1 MKLIFSSQL
10 ARISALYL
18 FFLSLQRGKN
28 ELALDL
34 TFQVPSIIRIII
46 PIFLIISIALA
57 VTVLYKSESK
67 NLHLKVSSVLKSSI
81 LFIFFNLLISL
92 PLLLRYFSYEAPAK
106 LIHKIFRVSYINP
119 IFADLQTIKDG
130 IICSS
135 VKQVG
140 DLINCNI
147 ENGYREWN
155 YPSVLLNLDSLVRI
169 LSSNLIIFLL
179 IILMTNIMIY
189 QLTDKL
195 DLKIKIISI
204 FIFCSPA
211 FILVFNRLNFDIFI
225 LMLLFFGYRLLA
237 KPTTFIFGMTCI
249 AFASLLKFYCIVI
262 FIYLLFS
269 RKLWRQRFLIFTM
282 MALTTLAILPDLFNS
297 NKAIGKDIKGSVGLS
312 VITSRL
318 SGDSI
323 ANFKF
328 NALLIY
334 ILIFIILNSILIFKQ
349 CQKNKLFNSINL
361 NEFLFFAFPF
371 LISWILVSN
380 YYYRLILLTPAII
393 LLFKQSS
400 TFLFKEIGIL
410 SIFSLYSSPNIVGT
424 LQNFLLLPIICLT
437 LVFLYHEFIYERFLV

>member
-46 PIFLIISIALA
+46 PIFLIITFALA
-57 VTVLYKSESK
+57 VTVIYKSESK

-179 IILMTNIMIY
+179 IILLTNIMIY

-225 LMLLFFGYRLLA
+225 LLLLFFGYRFLA
-237 KPTTFIFGMTCI
+237 KPTTFIIGISCI
-249 AFASLLKFYCIVI
+249 AFATLLKFYCIVI

-269 RKLWRQRFLIFTM
+269 RKLW
-282 MALTTLAILPDLFNS
+282 
-297 NKAIGKDIKGSVGLS
+297 
-312 VITSRL
+312 
-318 SGDSI
+318 
-323 ANFKF
+323 
-328 NALLIY
+328 
-334 ILIFIILNSILIFKQ
+334 
-349 CQKNKLFNSINL
+349 
-361 NEFLFFAFPF
+361 
-371 LISWILVSN
+371 
-380 YYYRLILLTPAII
+380 
-393 LLFKQSS
+393 
-400 TFLFKEIGIL
+400 
-410 SIFSLYSSPNIVGT
+410 
-424 LQNFLLLPIICLT
+424 
-437 LVFLYHEFIYERFLV
+437 

>member
-1 MKLIFSSQL
+1 M
-10 ARISALYL
+10 L
-18 FFLSLQRGKN
+18 FRS
-28 ELALDL
+28 
-34 TFQVPSIIRIII
+34 T
-46 PIFLIISIALA
+46 
-57 VTVLYKSESK
+57 
-67 NLHLKVSSVLKSSI
+67 
-81 LFIFFNLLISL
+81 
-92 PLLLRYFSYEAPAK
+92 
-106 LIHKIFRVSYINP
+106 
-119 IFADLQTIKDG
+119 
-130 IICSS
+130 
-135 VKQVG
+135 
-140 DLINCNI
+140 
-147 ENGYREWN
+147 
-155 YPSVLLNLDSLVRI
+155 
-169 LSSNLIIFLL
+169 
-179 IILMTNIMIY
+179 
-189 QLTDKL
+189 
-195 DLKIKIISI
+195 
-204 FIFCSPA
+204 
-211 FILVFNRLNFDIFI
+211 
-225 LMLLFFGYRLLA
+225 
-237 KPTTFIFGMTCI
+237 
-249 AFASLLKFYCIVI
+249 LLKFYCIVI

-393 LLFKQSS
+393 LLFKQSF
-400 TFLFKEIGIL
+400 TFLFTEIGIL
-410 SIFSLYSSPNIVGT
+410 SIFSLYTSPNIVGT

-437 LVFLYHEFIYERFLV
+437 LVFLYHEFIYERF